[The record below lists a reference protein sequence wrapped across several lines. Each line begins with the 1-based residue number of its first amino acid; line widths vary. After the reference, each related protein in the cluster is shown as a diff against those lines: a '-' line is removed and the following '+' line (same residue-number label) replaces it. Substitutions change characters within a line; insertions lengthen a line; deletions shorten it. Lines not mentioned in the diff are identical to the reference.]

1 MATSLGKGFS
11 MSTKNVLTF
20 PEMFKLTNWLND
32 AQPLLVEL
40 TQDQVAGTAT
50 TAMGFEVT
58 TPNIVRAAIALN
70 IPIGAKN
77 VKASLVKHKAKTNE
91 AIIAQAICNLYLKL
105 GELIPADLKNLA
117 E

>member
-1 MATSLGKGFS
+1 

-20 PEMFKLTNWLND
+20 PQMYKLTNWLSD

-40 TQDQVAGTAT
+40 TQDQIADTASA
-50 TAMGFEVT
+50 AMGFDIT
-58 TPNIVRAAIALN
+58 TPNIIRAAATLG

-77 VKASLVKHKAKTNE
+77 VKSSLVKHLNRTNE
-91 AIIAQAICNLYLKL
+91 AIMAKAICNLYLKL
-105 GELIPADLKNLA
+105 GELIPADLKLLA

>member
-1 MATSLGKGFS
+1 

-20 PEMFKLTNWLND
+20 PEMFKLTNWLSD

-40 TQDQVAGTAT
+40 TQDQIAGTAS

-58 TPNIVRAAIALN
+58 TPNVVRAALALN
-70 IPIGAKN
+70 IPIGSKN
-77 VKASLVKHKAKTNE
+77 VKASMAKVKIKTNE
-91 AIIAQAICNLYLKL
+91 VIMAKAICNLYLKL

>member
-1 MATSLGKGFS
+1 

-20 PEMFKLTNWLND
+20 PEMFKLTNWLSD

-40 TQDQVAGTAT
+40 TQDQIAGTAS

-58 TPNIVRAAIALN
+58 TPNIVRAALALN
-70 IPIGAKN
+70 IPIGSKN
-77 VKASLVKHKAKTNE
+77 VKASMAKVKIKTNE
-91 AIIAQAICNLYLKL
+91 MIMAQAICNLYLKL
-105 GELIPADLKNLA
+105 VELIPADLKNLA